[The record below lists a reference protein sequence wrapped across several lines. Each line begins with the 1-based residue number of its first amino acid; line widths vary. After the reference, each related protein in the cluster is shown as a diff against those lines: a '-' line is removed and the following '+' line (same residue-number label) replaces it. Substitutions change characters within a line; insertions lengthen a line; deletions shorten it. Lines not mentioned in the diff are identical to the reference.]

1 MPRALRYT
9 LIIGSVVTLLVIAL
23 HQTGWLTPLDRQL
36 ATIFGLGLATPI
48 HHPFIQIAA
57 IVLLAFG
64 VAWTTIDINRFDLK
78 ALVAGSALVQL
89 YTGAAL
95 LSLFGVYF
103 SPLLPG
109 LAVVLA
115 FVAAFVYA
123 RTEEGQRQ
131 RHVEVLYGRRI
142 SDQTATTLVNG
153 RAPIDNEG
161 QMRELTIVVCEI
173 FNHPSLMAELAPAT
187 YIALNNEFL
196 ALASESLV
204 ESGGCL
210 TECDGEGVRVIF
222 GTPLPTGDHAAE
234 ACRAALTLAR
244 RLDAFNQR
252 VAAEHGQVCDWRIGV
267 NSGLMIIGSFGGDRL
282 AGFGVAGEEVEFA
295 RRLCAAN
302 LIYGS
307 SVLAGARTYEMA
319 EGAVEVRPMELL
331 RRRQDESWLEVYE
344 LLGLP
349 GEMSAADRER
359 SDLYWTGVILY
370 REKRLG
376 EALEKFLQVRAMTP
390 GHDGPVDFYLQRIR
404 SLQLSNVG
412 AEFETAR
419 LLHSI

>member
-1 MPRALRYT
+1 MSRALRST
-9 LIIGSVVTLLVIAL
+9 LIIGSIVALLLYLLEQSAVL
-23 HQTGWLTPLDRQL
+23 GPVDRQL
-36 ATIFGLGLATPI
+36 ATAFGLPASAPLQHPAVQYLALL
-48 HHPFIQIAA
+48 A
-57 IVLLAFG
+57 LAFG
-64 VAWTTIDINRFDLK
+64 VAWATIDINRFDLK
-78 ALVAGSALVQL
+78 ALVAGSALVQVF
-89 YTGAAL
+89 TGAAL
-95 LSLFGVYF
+95 VALFGWYF

-109 LAVVLA
+109 LAVVLSFA
-115 FVAAFVYA
+115 LAFVYA
-123 RTEEGQRQ
+123 RTAEGQRQ
-131 RHVEVLYGRRI
+131 RHVESIYGRRI
-142 SDQTATTLVNG
+142 SDQTASTLVDG

-161 QMRELTIVVCEI
+161 QMHELTIVVCEI
-173 FNHPSLMAELAPAT
+173 FNHPSLMAELAPAA

-210 TECDGEGVRVIF
+210 AECDGEGVRVIF
-222 GTPLPTGDHAAE
+222 GTPLPATDHAAD
-234 ACRAALTLAR
+234 ACRASLELAR
-244 RLDAFNQR
+244 KLDAFNQR

-267 NSGLMIIGSFGGDRL
+267 NSGSMIIGSFGSDRL

-319 EGAVEVRPMELL
+319 EGTVEVRPMELL

-349 GEMSAADRER
+349 EEIGAEGRER
-359 SDLYWTGVILY
+359 RDLYWTGVIY
-370 REKRLG
+370 FREKRLD
-376 EALEKFLQVRAMTP
+376 EALDIFLQVRAMSP

-404 SLQLSNVG
+404 SLQLNGSG
-412 AEFETAR
+412 ADFETAR
-419 LLHSI
+419 LLNSL

>member
-1 MPRALRYT
+1 MSRALRST
-9 LIIGSVVTLLVIAL
+9 LIIGSVVALLFYLLDQSTVL
-23 HQTGWLTPLDRQL
+23 GPVDRQL
-36 ATIFGLGLATPI
+36 ATAFGLPPDAPLRHPAVQYLALV
-48 HHPFIQIAA
+48 A
-57 IVLLAFG
+57 LAFG

-78 ALVAGSALVQL
+78 ALVAGSALVQVF
-89 YTGAAL
+89 TGAAL
-95 LSLFGVYF
+95 VALFGWYF
-103 SPLLPG
+103 SPLIPG
-109 LAVVLA
+109 LAVLLSCA
-115 FVAAFVYA
+115 AAFVYA
-123 RTEEGQRQ
+123 RTESGQRQ
-131 RHVEVLYGRRI
+131 RQVESLYGRRI
-142 SDQTATTLVNG
+142 SDQTASTLVNG

-161 QMRELTIVVCEI
+161 QMHELTIVVSEI
-173 FNHPSLMAELAPAT
+173 FNHPSLMAELAPAA

-210 TECDGEGVRVIF
+210 AECDGEGVRVIF
-222 GTPLPTGDHAAE
+222 GTPLPATDHASD
-234 ACRAALTLAR
+234 ACRAALVLAR
-244 RLDAFNQR
+244 KLDAFNQR

-267 NSGLMIIGSFGGDRL
+267 NSGSMIIGSFGSDRL

-319 EGAVEVRPMELL
+319 EGTVEVRPMELL

-349 GEMSAADRER
+349 EEIGKEDRER
-359 SDLYWTGVILY
+359 RDLYWTGVIY
-370 REKRLG
+370 FREKRLA
-376 EALEKFLQVRAMTP
+376 EALEIFQQVRAASP
-390 GHDGPVDFYLQRIR
+390 GHDGPVDFYIQRIR
-404 SLQLSNVG
+404 NLQLNGSG

-419 LLHSI
+419 LLNSL